1 MVSSLLTGTTVSLF
15 SIASFLDSIINS
27 LSVLGLAEGKTPVAK
42 LDLSCSFLISFK
54 VIGLSSTSGTSFCLL
69 TTGLRDP
76 RLDFMAIMIFI
87 TI

>member
-54 VIGLSSTSGTSFCLL
+54 VIGLSSGTSFCLL

-76 RLDFMAIMIFI
+76 RLDFMTMIFI